1 MNSMMMAAIML
12 ALTFALIAGIV
23 LLSFMCVWWF
33 VYHWFG
39 CRRNPIKKAVLAS
52 LPVIWVTAG
61 AIIALLS

>member
-1 MNSMMMAAIML
+1 MSSAMMAAL
-12 ALTFALIAGIV
+12 TLVLTFALVVGIV
-23 LLSFMCVWWF
+23 VLAFMCAWWL